1 MSIVVGR
8 VTAGKPQ
15 TLSIQMDESP
25 KYRYLWFKGSIVLGI
40 VLGLVLLFQ
49 TVYTYNYVARGMV
62 RLEAK
67 READRKLQAL
77 IRGSRPAG
85 NRDTKTLH
93 PLMDE
98 LIKEAPQQIAWM
110 RVLNMSGKPLVESGK
125 TAGAPSYGPDTLD
138 KIVEDRERLPEV
150 RQTASGPVLVTLNP
164 LFVGLPPSGKGL
176 ARTMPGVGIVE
187 IAIYLNGVSTRF
199 GSLRQ
204 NLIVGCSAAFALL
217 AAVIVIGI
225 RFRNYLRGKQ
235 YEEQLAMA
243 RRVQFDLLPPGKLLT
258 RDLEFAAQ
266 CVPAWQVGG
275 DFYDAFETDDHQI
288 GLMLGDVS
296 GKGLSAALLMGVVQG
311 AVHAS
316 SATGSAANHE
326 QSAERLNQ
334 LLCVKTARER
344 FVSLVWC
351 YFDPVA
357 SVLAY
362 INAGHLPALL
372 VRRKANGKFE
382 VERLDEG
389 GPVLGVLPGATYRQS
404 QIPVLP
410 GDLLVVFSDGI
421 LEATNSADEEFG
433 EERILAEVEKNW
445 IGSPTEICDSVLAKV
460 RAFLGKELPHDDQT
474 LMIVRLQG
482 VADRTGEPQFRPT
495 ETVLPLVRT

>member
-1 MSIVVGR
+1 MY
-8 VTAGKPQ
+8 
-15 TLSIQMDESP
+15 ESP
-25 KYRYLWFKGSIVLGI
+25 RYTYFWFKASIALGI
-40 VLGLVLLFQ
+40 LLGLVLLSQ
-49 TVYTYNYVARGMV
+49 TVWTYNYVASSMV
-62 RLEAK
+62 RLEAR

-77 IRGSRPAG
+77 IRSTRPAG
-85 NRDTKTLH
+85 NRDTATLH

-98 LIKEAPQQIAWM
+98 LVKEAPQQIAWM
-110 RVLNMSGKPLVESGK
+110 RILDMTGKELIQSGKAAEAPLYGK
-125 TAGAPSYGPDTLD
+125 DTLD

-150 RQTASGPVLVTLNP
+150 RKTASGPVLVTLNP
-164 LFVGLPPSGKGL
+164 LYVGLPRSGRGL
-176 ARTMPGVGIVE
+176 ARTMPGVGVVE

-199 GSLRQ
+199 GPLRQ

-217 AAVIVIGI
+217 AAVIVIGF

-235 YEEQLAMA
+235 VEEQLAMA

-258 RDLEFAAQ
+258 RDLEFAAR

-288 GLMLGDVS
+288 ALILGDVS
-296 GKGLSAALLMGVVQG
+296 GKGISAALLLGVVQG

-316 SATGSAANHE
+316 NGTGPAANHE

-334 LLCVKTARER
+334 LLCQKTARER

-351 YFDPVA
+351 YFDPLS

-372 VRRKANGKFE
+372 VRETAIGKFE
-382 VERLDEG
+382 VDRLSEG
-389 GPVLGVLPGATYRQS
+389 GPVLGVLPGATYLQTR
-404 QIPVLP
+404 VAVRP

-421 LEATNSADEEFG
+421 LEAANSLDQEFG
-433 EERILAEVEKNW
+433 EERILAAVRENW
-445 IGSPTEICDSVLAKV
+445 AGTPTEICDGILAKV
-460 RAFLGKELPHDDQT
+460 RTFLGKELPHDDQT
-474 LMIVRLQG
+474 LMVVRLQA
-482 VADRTGEPQFRPT
+482 VAKHTGETGYRPT
-495 ETVLPLVRT
+495 ETAAPLLQT

>member
-1 MSIVVGR
+1 
-8 VTAGKPQ
+8 
-15 TLSIQMDESP
+15 MDETV
-25 KYRYLWFKGSIVLGI
+25 KFRYFWFKASIVLG
-40 VLGLVLLFQ
+40 VLLGLVLLVQ
-49 TVYTYNYVARGMV
+49 SVLTYRFVASSMV

-67 READRKLQAL
+67 READRKMQAL
-77 IRGSRPAG
+77 IRASRAAG
-85 NRDTKTLH
+85 KRDTATLH
-93 PLMDE
+93 PVMDE
-98 LIKEAPQQIAWM
+98 LIAEAPQQLAWI
-110 RVLNMSGKPLVESGK
+110 RILDMSGKNLAQSGK
-125 TAGAPSYGPDTLD
+125 TAEAPAYDGSRLN
-138 KIVEDRERLPEV
+138 KLIEDRERPPDV
-150 RQTASGPVLVTLNP
+150 RETRSGPVLITLNP
-164 LFVGLPPSGKGL
+164 LFVSTGRGGRGTGGTL
-176 ARTMPGVGIVE
+176 AAIPGVGIVE
-187 IAIYLNGVSTRF
+187 VAIYLNGVSARF
-199 GSLRQ
+199 GPLRQ

-235 YEEQLAMA
+235 VEEQLAMA

-275 DFYDAFETDDHQI
+275 DLYDAFETDDHKI
-288 GLMLGDVS
+288 ALVLGDVS

-316 SATGSAANHE
+316 SATGPAANHE

-334 LLCVKTARER
+334 LLCLKTARER

-351 YFDPVA
+351 YFDPAA
-357 SVLAY
+357 SVLSY

-372 VRRKANGKFE
+372 VRQTIGGNFD
-382 VERLDEG
+382 VLHLDEG

-404 QIPVLP
+404 QVAVLP

-421 LEATNSADEEFG
+421 FEAANASDQEFG
-433 EERILAEVEKNW
+433 EERILEVVKENW
-445 IGSPTEICDSVLAKV
+445 KGNPTRICDAVLANV
-460 RAFLGKELPHDDQT
+460 RSFLGKAQALDDQT

-482 VADRTGEPQFRPT
+482 VAKALAEPGFETAPT
-495 ETVLPLVRT
+495 ALPLLHS